1 MFLCDEKLVYVLVKD
16 FRQYH
21 DVLHLVVL
29 LDLIFFEYLSCF
41 VQLLLHVALFVLDVW
56 VAEVVV

>member
-1 MFLCDEKLVYVLVKD
+1 MFDEKLVCVLAKD

-21 DVLHLVVL
+21 DVVYLVVL
-29 LDLIFFEYLSCF
+29 LDLVFVEYLSYF
-41 VQLLLHVALFVLDVW
+41 AQLLLHVALLVLDVW

>member
-1 MFLCDEKLVYVLVKD
+1 MFDEKLVCVLVKD

-21 DVLHLVVL
+21 DALYLVVL
-29 LDLIFFEYLSCF
+29 LDLVFVEYLSCLAHLF
-41 VQLLLHVALFVLDVW
+41 LHVVLLFLDVW

>member
-1 MFLCDEKLVYVLVKD
+1 MFDEKLVCVLAKD
-16 FRQYH
+16 FRQCH

-29 LDLIFFEYLSCF
+29 LNLVFVEYLSCLAHLF
-41 VQLLLHVALFVLDVW
+41 LHVVLLFLDVW